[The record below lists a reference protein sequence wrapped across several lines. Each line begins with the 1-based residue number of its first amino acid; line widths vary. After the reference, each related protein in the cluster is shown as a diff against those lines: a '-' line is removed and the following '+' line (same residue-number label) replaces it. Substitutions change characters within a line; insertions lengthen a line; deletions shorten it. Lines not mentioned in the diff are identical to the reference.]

1 MCNRWTRQYC
11 RRLFLSAL
19 LMVGLSPL
27 AGQAEQ
33 TAQTSTVI
41 KDVLGREVRVNT
53 PVQRVM
59 LGEGRQ
65 LYLVAML
72 DREDPAKRI
81 VAWKRDLIQSDP
93 ATWHQYRDRF
103 PQLAKIPTFDGTEKG
118 TFDVEQAVSLKPDV
132 IIMNIEAQRSIVD
145 AGYDRILD
153 SVGIPIVYV
162 DFRYHPLENT
172 APTMRLFGKLFN
184 QEARAEAFLAFREAQ
199 LKRVSDVLAAK
210 KPRSPRVFIE
220 RLGGYTDECCLT
232 FGPDNFGKFVQ
243 LAGGDNVAAK
253 NAPSTFMQMHPE
265 QVIVENPE
273 IVVITSGNF
282 EAFVPGGRWI
292 GLGPGQDMAE
302 GRKRLEWFLGRPA
315 YTNSVAKQQRAFHA
329 IWHQFYNGPY
339 DFIAIQQLA
348 EWFHPD
354 LFRDLNADDTFRQLH
369 QQFLPVDYQ
378 PGYFVSLTQ

>member
-1 MCNRWTRQYC
+1 MCNCWMRQHC
-11 RRLFLSAL
+11 RRLLLSAL

-27 AGQAEQ
+27 VGQAEQ

-81 VAWKRDLIQSDP
+81 VAWRRDLIQSDP

-132 IIMNIEAQRSIVD
+132 IIMNIEAQRAIVD

-172 APTMRLFGKLFN
+172 APTLRLFGKLFH
-184 QEARAEAFLAFREAQ
+184 QEARADAFLAFREAQ

-232 FGPDNFGKFVQ
+232 FGRDNFGKFVQ

-253 NAPSTFMQMHPE
+253 NAPNTFMQMHSE

-273 IVVITSGNF
+273 VVVITSGNF

-292 GLGPGQDMAE
+292 GLGPGQDMTE

-315 YTNSVAKQQRAFHA
+315 YTNSIAKQKRAFHA

-369 QQFLPVDYQ
+369 EQFLPVDYQ
-378 PGYFVSLTQ
+378 SGYFVSLTP

>member
-1 MCNRWTRQYC
+1 
-11 RRLFLSAL
+11 
-19 LMVGLSPL
+19 
-27 AGQAEQ
+27 
-33 TAQTSTVI
+33 
-41 KDVLGREVRVNT
+41 
-53 PVQRVM
+53 QR
-59 LGEGRQ
+59 
-65 LYLVAML
+65 A
-72 DREDPAKRI
+72 
-81 VAWKRDLIQSDP
+81 
-93 ATWHQYRDRF
+93 
-103 PQLAKIPTFDGTEKG
+103 
-118 TFDVEQAVSLKPDV
+118 
-132 IIMNIEAQRSIVD
+132 IVD

-172 APTMRLFGKLFN
+172 APTMRLLGTLFN

-210 KPRSPRVFIE
+210 HPRSPRVFIE

-232 FGPDNFGKFVQ
+232 FGRDNFGKFVQ

-253 NAPSTFMQMHPE
+253 NAPNTFMQMHPE

-292 GLGPGQDMAE
+292 GLGPGQDMTE

-315 YTNSVAKQQRAFHA
+315 YTNIIAKQKREFHA

-339 DFIAIQQLA
+339 DFIAIQQ
-348 EWFHPD
+348 
-354 LFRDLNADDTFRQLH
+354 
-369 QQFLPVDYQ
+369 
-378 PGYFVSLTQ
+378 